1 VLLRRP
7 VLLATLVGSV
17 PASVAA
23 QGCATPGYL
32 FAVEAPAL
40 GASDSTY
47 LQEMARALAYRWPV
61 PSKRRESYT
70 NWRRVRRRTLPPAP
84 RWADDYLPADTLR
97 ARFDIVVPR
106 RGKPRALEPALKSGD
121 EVFDR
126 SLRLMVTDPMSASPD
141 LPAFPASVSADSIV
155 VTVHLGALPDS
166 VRAGRIRFAAGQRPV
181 ELVPGSLEFNAPRG
195 PNTPPASQRFAT
207 VKYDVNEH
215 GQVVPS
221 AIEVLDSSD
230 RDLADAI
237 RAALGRARFRAAEQ
251 DCRAVTI
258 SVVQTFRG

>member
-1 VLLRRP
+1 
-7 VLLATLVGSV
+7 
-17 PASVAA
+17 
-23 QGCATPGYL
+23 
-32 FAVEAPAL
+32 
-40 GASDSTY
+40 
-47 LQEMARALAYRWPV
+47 
-61 PSKRRESYT
+61 
-70 NWRRVRRRTLPPAP
+70 
-84 RWADDYLPADTLR
+84 
-97 ARFDIVVPR
+97 
-106 RGKPRALEPALKSGD
+106 
-121 EVFDR
+121 
-126 SLRLMVTDPMSASPD
+126 MVTDPMSASPD

-195 PNTPPASQRFAT
+195 PNTPPPSQRFAT

-221 AIEVLDSSD
+221 TIEVLDSSD
-230 RDLADAI
+230 RELADAI

-251 DCRAVTI
+251 DSRQVTM